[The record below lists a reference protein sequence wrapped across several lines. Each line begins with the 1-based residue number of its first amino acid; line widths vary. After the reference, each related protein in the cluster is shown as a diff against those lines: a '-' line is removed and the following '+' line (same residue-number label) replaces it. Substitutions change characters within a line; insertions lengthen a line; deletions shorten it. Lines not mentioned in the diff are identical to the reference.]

1 MGGGKNNFAGNTSD
15 ASSKPLQRSSPNC
28 FLGGGLGG
36 GGIMRGFRLALIT
49 DSRGRGIKG
58 LARADNDVRKLLK
71 SQITCAG
78 FHCFRCQGFH
88 WG

>member
-1 MGGGKNNFAGNTSD
+1 
-15 ASSKPLQRSSPNC
+15 
-28 FLGGGLGG
+28 
-36 GGIMRGFRLALIT
+36 MRGFRLALIT